1 MHTHRGYSKIQN
13 RVCLFLFPVLF
24 LTLLFLQLCYESAM
38 SAYGGGQHSAPVP
51 GLVGQTVKV
60 VEDNVAPKLY

>member
-1 MHTHRGYSKIQN
+1 MDTHHGYSKIQN
-13 RVCLFLFPVLF
+13 RVFRFLFPVLF
-24 LTLLFLQLCYESAM
+24 LTSLFLQLCCASV
-38 SAYGGGQHSAPVP
+38 SAYGGGQHSASVP